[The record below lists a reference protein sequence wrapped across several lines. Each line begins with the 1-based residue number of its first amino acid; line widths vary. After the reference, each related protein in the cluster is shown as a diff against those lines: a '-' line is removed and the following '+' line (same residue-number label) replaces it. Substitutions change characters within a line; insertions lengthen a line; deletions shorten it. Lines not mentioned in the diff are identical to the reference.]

1 MNKNIRM
8 IEKVLTAYGY
18 SFIVGQRKS
27 NHERLYLF
35 WNTEGK
41 ITFGCSFNESAEYD
55 NTVDFGVLEY
65 NKVNEELCLSYYAG
79 CILENLTEQMILGCI
94 SQVKESVN
102 HDMEDDV
109 LDEWMRS
116 ILRLGNHTTDIE
128 EYLQKFG
135 YTIPY

>member
-8 IEKVLTAYGY
+8 IEKVLITNGY

-27 NHERLYLF
+27 NQERLYLF
-35 WNTEGK
+35 WNTESK
-41 ITFGCSFNESAEYD
+41 ITYGCSFNESAEYD
-55 NTVDFGVLEY
+55 NTADFGALEY

-79 CILENLTEQMILGCI
+79 CMLEDLSEQMILECI
-94 SQVKESVN
+94 SQVEKSVS
-102 HDMEDDV
+102 HDINDEV
-109 LDEWMRS
+109 LDEEMRD

-135 YTIPY
+135 YTISC